1 MAELKLKV
9 KQGEEINVG
18 FTIKQDGNI
27 MDLSNYTVHFQVKK
41 VPLVT
46 APAIIDKLIT
56 TTSDINTIGQINYPQ
71 QGQFVVHLLEEDT
84 SFPTGEYSLIVS
96 LEGENYIDIISSE
109 CCNKAIYKI
118 CEQ

>member
-1 MAELKLKV
+1 MESFNLKELN
-9 KQGEEINVG
+9 INIEDFDFVFCSHGHYDHTGG
-18 FTIKQDGNI
+18 FGI
-27 MDLSNYTVHFQVKK
+27 L
-41 VPLVT
+41 P
-46 APAIIDKLIT
+46 IIDKPIT
-56 TTSDINTIGQINYPQ
+56 VVSDINTIGQITEPQ
-71 QGQFVVHLLEEDT
+71 QGQVVVHLTEADT